1 MRADVSELIE
11 AQDMNALL
19 RVIDGMTASKAWDD
33 LLDLADLCEVAVER
47 GKQMWPIAA
56 HIDYRLAL
64 EAPGDLAAEV
74 LESHLVRFHP
84 GPLSEVVASTHSWD
98 ELAPYIEAPHTKA
111 YVAQERVLRG
121 ENLAGDP
128 DANVE
133 VLELPPFLAEWE
145 PTYTLATYKADH
157 VEVAEPWE
165 PKEALG
171 PLDGSPAP
179 ELDEDELTRAL
190 TDLVAPWTAESNG
203 AARALVVEGSGAAAV
218 CTLLADMPP
227 SLGSEGEMRGPRIGR
242 LTTEEAVQRLAWA
255 AASGGAHGRRRGAA
269 FGRSLTW
276 HTLALL
282 TDRQWPV
289 EPQELGA
296 AAHALE
302 WYRWDEGAP
311 EEGWVLRIA
320 VADPENGWA
329 AALAA
334 ADVLAEGSG

>member
-1 MRADVSELIE
+1 
-11 AQDMNALL
+11 MNALL
-19 RVIDGMTASKAWDD
+19 RVIDGMAASKSWDE
-33 LLDLADLCEVAVER
+33 LLDLADLCELAVER

-84 GPLSEVVASTHSWD
+84 GPLSEVAASTHRWE
-98 ELAPYIEAPHTKA
+98 ELAPSIEAPHTKA

-121 ENLAGDP
+121 EDLSGDLG
-128 DANVE
+128 ANIE
-133 VLELPPFLAEWE
+133 VLELPGVLADWE

-165 PKEALG
+165 PKAALSS
-171 PLDGSPAP
+171 LTADPAP
-179 ELDEDELTRAL
+179 ELDEEELESGL

-203 AARALVVEGSGAAAV
+203 AARAVVVEGSAAAAV
-218 CTLLADMPP
+218 STLLMDMPP
-227 SLGSEGEMRGPRIGR
+227 SLGGKGEMCGPRIGN

-269 FGRSLTW
+269 FGRWLTW

-282 TDRQWPV
+282 TDSPWPV
-289 EPQELGA
+289 EPTELGTA
-296 AAHALE
+296 AGALE
-302 WYRWDEGAP
+302 WHRWDEGAP
-311 EEGWVLRIA
+311 EEGWALRIA
-320 VADPENGWA
+320 VADRENGWA

-334 ADVLAEGSG
+334 TDVLAEGVA